1 MVLMPT
7 LIIEATSLIR
17 NNQNNHNSVVFVDMM
32 HDMLEMR
39 DGVYSCTL
47 RINDGYITD
56 YVLMDNNDKSSPPAV
71 YRQG

>member
-1 MVLMPT
+1 MPT

-32 HDMLEMR
+32 HDMQQMR

-56 YVLMDNNDKSSPPAV
+56 YVLMDNNDKSSPPAIHKPS
-71 YRQG
+71 